1 MTRANGEPVNAQVA
15 GSTLASSD
23 LASGGL
29 ALLERLEASLS
40 QGEPGADDCE
50 ALADQ
55 LLAIGA
61 GAASARWRSWAL
73 LPPVAGTLQRELAE
87 ARWLLLGAESAAAA
101 LPPQWSELQQRLEGG
116 APAAELLALVR
127 ALPSAAVQPPELEQQ
142 WRLEWSRR
150 LQRAGA
156 PQAALALLDPWMPE
170 ARRQAPLA
178 QQLAELQRQCGQ
190 IQQAELWSRI
200 SLRLNPQQPLLW
212 FLLARLLLDQGVL
225 DEALQA
231 AETGLEQ
238 APGHPWG
245 LKLRLNSLAAAGGWH
260 SFDRLVQAGA
270 LPADPAFV
278 EALAAQRRRYRRRA
292 RLGRGTPAPLG
303 LDERLRLRALLRR
316 HDGPVVV
323 LHGRSGAALQWLQQ
337 QGVWGELPELQP
349 CGSRDPLRL
358 AAQLTAA
365 GFVVRPEQP
374 LSALAMLQKPA
385 EQPSAEQRPALLL
398 IERPAG
404 RRLPLPLAALLQQ
417 APLLL
422 APKGLLR
429 LPQRRLLG
437 QQAGWE
443 LFGAAD
449 AQP

>member
-15 GSTLASSD
+15 GSD

-61 GAASARWRSWAL
+61 GGASARWRSWAL
-73 LPPVAGTLQRELAE
+73 LPPAAGSLQRELAE
-87 ARWLLLGAESAAAA
+87 ARRLLLGEESANAA
-101 LPPQWSELQQRLEGG
+101 LPPAWSELLQRLEAG
-116 APAAELLALVR
+116 APPAVLLALVR
-127 ALPSAAVQPPELEQQ
+127 ALPPAAAQPPELEQQ
-142 WRLEWSRR
+142 RRLEWSRR

-156 PQAALALLDPWMPE
+156 PQAALALLDPLMPE

-178 QQLAELQRQCGQ
+178 QRLAELQRECGH

-238 APGHPWG
+238 TPGHPWG
-245 LKLRLNSLAAAGGWH
+245 LKLRLNSLAAARGWH

-292 RLGRGTPAPLG
+292 RLGRGTPPPLG
-303 LDERLRLRALLRR
+303 LDQRLRLRALLRR
-316 HDGPVVV
+316 HDGPVAL
-323 LHGRSGAALQWLQQ
+323 LHGRSGAVLRWLQQ

-349 CGSRDPLRL
+349 YGSRDPLGL
-358 AAQLTAA
+358 AAQLGPA
-365 GFVVRPEQP
+365 GFVVRPELP
-374 LSALAMLQKPA
+374 LSALAQ
-385 EQPSAEQRPALLL
+385 QQRPALLL

-404 RRLPLPLAALLQQ
+404 RRLPLPLAALLEQ

-422 APKGLLR
+422 APMGLLR
-429 LPQRRLLG
+429 LPRRRLG